1 MGENFI
7 HSFQRREKLENPKI
21 LSTHSKGERG
31 WKRVMG
37 ENFYVQIKK
46 ERDVWGRKKNCSPLP
61 KEDVEERKIKL
72 SIHFQRR
79 ESLGGN
85 EKKKT
90 THSKREKNWKQNQQE
105 NKISTQIVKEEK
117 LWDGKTKTNHYER
130 KGCFIISLATQFLSC
145 VGHLQLT
152 IFIRCEC

>member
-1 MGENFI
+1 
-7 HSFQRREKLENPKI
+7 
-21 LSTHSKGERG
+21 
-31 WKRVMG
+31 MG

-85 EKKKT
+85 EKKKPPIPKEKKVG
-90 THSKREKNWKQNQQE
+90 SKI
-105 NKISTQIVKEEK
+105 NKRIKYPPK
-117 LWDGKTKTNHYER
+117 L
-130 KGCFIISLATQFLSC
+130 
-145 VGHLQLT
+145 
-152 IFIRCEC
+152 